1 MQRKHESTDPT
12 VFRASRPAAASIL
25 AVALAL
31 IGSGCSSSP
40 PEPWPQPSHAQQA
53 QLLQERT
60 RLAADN
66 LFYYE
71 LRLGERAIHLC
82 HSGVSL
88 RKYPVQTIEVGQP
101 RFCYLTRESDQP
113 WIQRTWMDGALSPP
127 WEIRRIRI
135 IPGDERTRPT
145 PEVAGIIPPTMEEII
160 PVPADFRL
168 RFKDVLDVWFHLE
181 GSIPY
186 AVRESAS
193 PWARL
198 WEDFGESVGFGP
210 ASRVRLRVVMDAADG
225 AAMFRSFPQDLT
237 LLVTL

>member
-1 MQRKHESTDPT
+1 MQRRHESTDPT
-12 VFRASRPAAASIL
+12 ALRASHLIAASVL
-25 AVALAL
+25 AVALML
-31 IGSGCSSSP
+31 LGSGCSTTQ
-40 PEPWPQPSHAQQA
+40 PEPWPQPNQVQQT
-53 QLLQERT
+53 QLMQERT

-88 RKYPVQTIEVGQP
+88 RKYPVQSIEVGQP

-113 WIQRTWMDGALSPP
+113 WIQRTWMDGELSPP
-127 WEIRRIRI
+127 WEIRRIQI

-168 RFKDVLDVWFHLE
+168 RFKDGLDVWFHLN

-193 PWARL
+193 PWKQR
-198 WEDFGESVGFGP
+198 WEDFGESIGFGP